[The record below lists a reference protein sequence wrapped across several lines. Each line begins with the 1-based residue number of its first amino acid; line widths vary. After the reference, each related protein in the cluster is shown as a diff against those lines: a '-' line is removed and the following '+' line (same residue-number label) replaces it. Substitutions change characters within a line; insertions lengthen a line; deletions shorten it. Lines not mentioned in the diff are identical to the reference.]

1 MCCRKLRIY
10 LVANMLCNRT
20 RIPEEFYQLVWKAE
34 LHNMKFNRDEHKV
47 LPFGAQQPSGQ
58 VLYGESGVNVRDS
71 IALPVSSIVVKV
83 RQTTSVA
90 LFEPE
95 F

>member
-1 MCCRKLRIY
+1 
-10 LVANMLCNRT
+10 MLCNRT

-34 LHNMKFNRDEHKV
+34 LHNMKFNREEHKV

-58 VLYGESGVNVRDS
+58 VLDGESGVNVPNS
-71 IALPVSSIVVKV
+71 ITLPASSMAVKG
-83 RQTTSVA
+83 RETISVA
-90 LFEPE
+90 LFETE